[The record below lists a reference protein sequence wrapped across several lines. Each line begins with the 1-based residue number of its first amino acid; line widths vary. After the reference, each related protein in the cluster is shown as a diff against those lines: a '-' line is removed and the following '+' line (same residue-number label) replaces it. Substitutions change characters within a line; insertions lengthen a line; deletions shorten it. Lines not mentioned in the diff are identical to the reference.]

1 MGKGFSKINSANVII
16 PALDKEARYASRLS
30 ARSALFTD
38 LSLLLVNQTEALD
51 STEYR
56 NLVVKENI
64 LSRNSLSSRKKIWAE
79 LKKRYILDATHPL
92 YAIFWIEWK
101 HCVTDPERAQTV
113 YCFLSL
119 NDRLV
124 ADLNQQLLFPLL
136 RKAPVNIRVQDV
148 LAFLE
153 RATKNHPEILTW
165 TDTTILRLARH
176 YLASIR
182 DFGLAKGKI
191 KKTTTRPALYG
202 APARLLIRALRLN
215 GVGDIDIIR
224 SPIFRL
230 LAIDQAEVIDAFSDL
245 NQRGELRF
253 KIQGDI
259 VDLDIERRI

>member
-1 MGKGFSKINSANVII
+1 MGKGVSKINRSTIAI
-16 PALDKEARYASRLS
+16 PALDKEARYSSRLS

-38 LSLLLVNQTEALD
+38 LSLLLMNQTAVLN
-51 STEYR
+51 SAEYR
-56 NLVVKENI
+56 DLVIKENL
-64 LSRNSLSSRKKIWAE
+64 LSRTSLSSRKKIWQE

-92 YAIFWIEWK
+92 YAVFWKEWK
-101 HCVTDPERAQTV
+101 RCVTDPERAQTV

-153 RATKNHPEILTW
+153 RSAKIHPEISNW
-165 TDTTILRLARH
+165 TDTTKLRLSRH

-191 KKTTTRPALYG
+191 KKITTRPSLYG

-215 GVGDIDIIR
+215 GVGDNDIIR

-230 LAIDQAEVIDAFSDL
+230 LAVDQSEVIDALSEL
-245 NQRGELRF
+245 NRKGDILF
-253 KIQGDI
+253 KIQGDVI
-259 VDLDIERRI
+259 EMNIER